1 VEARTASWGCGV
13 SYCPERGSWQSPSA
27 FSLYAELY
35 PFQVMK
41 AVVQVQKEGEWY
53 VATDLVT
60 HVADQGKTREEA
72 VRNLTKGLREHYE
85 VLLELAP
92 RKKGTRVVEIE
103 V

>member
-1 VEARTASWGCGV
+1 
-13 SYCPERGSWQSPSA
+13 
-27 FSLYAELY
+27 
-35 PFQVMK
+35 MK
-41 AVVQVQKEGEWY
+41 AVVQVKKEGKWY

-60 HVADQGKTREEA
+60 HVAVQGKSRDEA

-92 RKKGTRVVEIE
+92 RRKGTTILEIE

>member
-1 VEARTASWGCGV
+1 
-13 SYCPERGSWQSPSA
+13 
-27 FSLYAELY
+27 
-35 PFQVMK
+35 MK
-41 AVVQVQKEGEWY
+41 AVVQVKKEGKWY

-60 HVADQGKTREEA
+60 HVADQGKSRDEA

-92 RKKGTRVVEIE
+92 RRKGTTILEIE